1 MLLLFVVVVV
11 VVEKDIAEAVWGG
24 RSTLSGNETP
34 TSVKSIKEHRRK

>member
-11 VVEKDIAEAVWGG
+11 VVVKDIARLYGEVEA
-24 RSTLSGNETP
+24 SLSGNETP